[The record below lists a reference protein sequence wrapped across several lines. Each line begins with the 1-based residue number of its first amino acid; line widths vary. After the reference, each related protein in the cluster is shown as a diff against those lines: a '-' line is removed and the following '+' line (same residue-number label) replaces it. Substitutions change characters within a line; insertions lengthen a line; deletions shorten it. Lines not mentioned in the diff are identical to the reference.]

1 MERLRV
7 VRRPRRYAIVV
18 RGELDARYAAAFDEM
33 TVSVEGGRTHI
44 VGEVIDQS
52 QLHGLL
58 ERIASLGIELIS
70 VNPIP
75 DERDH
80 AAAGEVLPGDASPPP

>member
-18 RGELDARYAAAFDEM
+18 RDELDARFAAAFDEM

-44 VGEVIDQS
+44 VGEVIDQAH
-52 QLHGLL
+52 LYGLL
-58 ERIASLGIELIS
+58 DRIASLGIELIS
-70 VNPIP
+70 VNPLP
-75 DERDH
+75 DE
-80 AAAGEVLPGDASPPP
+80 E